1 MNRSKWIRYAMFG
14 LIYFAEGTILSY
26 FTALNP
32 IYLRSFNLTM
42 SQVGLMGTIAITP
55 FIIKIFFGMLSDKV
69 NFFKLGHRKPYI
81 IIGLLVQGLCL
92 LIVPAINPGEQF
104 GLFALLAFVLM
115 AGQALYDTCTDGLAL
130 DTTPAEEEGTIQGFM
145 VGGRALGVVIIS
157 AVLGLLVRNLSWT
170 VMFYALALLT
180 LLPLPFVLM
189 VKEERRRS
197 DQRFEWK
204 AFSAFKAW
212 PVIALGLLGA
222 LYSLIINGADQII
235 TPFMNETFAVD
246 EFAAGLYVSVW
257 GVGVMIGGLTGGKL
271 VDRMGHRRSILVAA
285 GISLLAIGSLALI
298 NGAAVAWGLMV
309 LFGVAYGYYE
319 TVYFAVSMNYTDSR
333 IAASMF
339 SILMA
344 VANLGTAV
352 GLGLS
357 GALVDLVGYPLTF
370 IILAGLNLLA
380 LPLVSVIFQLKRSV
394 ARSQGG

>member
-1 MNRSKWIRYAMFG
+1 
-14 LIYFAEGTILSY
+14 
-26 FTALNP
+26 
-32 IYLRSFNLTM
+32 
-42 SQVGLMGTIAITP
+42 
-55 FIIKIFFGMLSDKV
+55 
-69 NFFKLGHRKPYI
+69 
-81 IIGLLVQGLCL
+81 
-92 LIVPAINPGEQF
+92 
-104 GLFALLAFVLM
+104 
-115 AGQALYDTCTDGLAL
+115 
-130 DTTPAEEEGTIQGFM
+130 
-145 VGGRALGVVIIS
+145 
-157 AVLGLLVRNLSWT
+157 
-170 VMFYALALLT
+170 
-180 LLPLPFVLM
+180 LM

>member
-380 LPLVSVIFQLKRSV
+380 LPLVSVIFQLKRIV